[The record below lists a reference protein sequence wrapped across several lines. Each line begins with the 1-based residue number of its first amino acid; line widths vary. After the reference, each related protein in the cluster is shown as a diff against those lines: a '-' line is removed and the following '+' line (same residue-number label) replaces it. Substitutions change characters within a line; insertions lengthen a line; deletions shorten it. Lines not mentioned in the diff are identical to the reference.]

1 MFIGNTVKYASYAL
15 EGGKIQNFV
24 QGRMVQIIKDNM
36 KEKKGKLFLLG
47 APNVDDKGTT
57 GGFGNL
63 KPGIGYGD
71 VL

>member
-1 MFIGNTVKYASYAL
+1 
-15 EGGKIQNFV
+15 
-24 QGRMVQIIKDNM
+24 M

-63 KPGIGYGD
+63 APGIGYGD